1 MLGAVL
7 RAEGE
12 AGAVAG
18 KIEEAEGRVIGVE
31 EVSGVTGIPVEVVVR
46 DEAAEIPEAGRLHAS
61 MAHGYIAVPRASIII
76 ARLNRSGRQFFL
88 VPVTGTVSLPESPF
102 LNLPS

>member
-18 KIEEAEGRVIGVE
+18 KTEEAEGRVIGVE
-31 EVSGVTGIPVEVVVR
+31 EVGGVTGIPVEVVVR
-46 DEAAEIPEAGRLHAS
+46 D
-61 MAHGYIAVPRASIII
+61 
-76 ARLNRSGRQFFL
+76 
-88 VPVTGTVSLPESPF
+88 
-102 LNLPS
+102 